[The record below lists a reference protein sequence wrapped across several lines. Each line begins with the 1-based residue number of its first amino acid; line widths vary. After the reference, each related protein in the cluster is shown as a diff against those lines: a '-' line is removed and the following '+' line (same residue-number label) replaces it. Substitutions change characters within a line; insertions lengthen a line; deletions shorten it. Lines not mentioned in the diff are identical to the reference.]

1 MHIKRF
7 EAATL
12 EAALARVKAELGP
25 EALILSTRTL
35 KKGSHGFGLLSRS
48 TVEVQAALERP
59 RRPAADERPTSGR
72 PFEGPDPIASEAGAG
87 ADAAGLQRSIDELR
101 HELMRLRRREPLE
114 ESLRRELRGL
124 RETLDR
130 RRTPDPVEAVDE
142 AAATLARS
150 GLEWRHA
157 LAIVAEW
164 RARCEEEPGL
174 TLERVL
180 RKRIEE
186 RLAVP
191 RTDGGETPRIL
202 IGAAGVG
209 KTTTLAKLAARNEEG
224 ERDVAFVSLD
234 GYRVGAQ
241 AQLQGY
247 AELLESPH
255 VEAASAA
262 ELPAIVSRFPRHSVL
277 IDTAGRARATESRL
291 EPLLDLRRAL
301 GRRASIELVI
311 DASTRREVQDAQIE
325 RFAVLEP
332 DRLIF
337 SRVDECGSVVELA
350 NLLLDGR
357 CPAVCWLATGQRVP
371 EDLALVEPEIFSRP
385 ILGEAA

>member
-1 MHIKRF
+1 
-7 EAATL
+7 
-12 EAALARVKAELGP
+12 V
-25 EALILSTRTL
+25 
-35 KKGSHGFGLLSRS
+35 
-48 TVEVQAALERP
+48 
-59 RRPAADERPTSGR
+59 
-72 PFEGPDPIASEAGAG
+72 
-87 ADAAGLQRSIDELR
+87 GLQHSIDELR
-101 HELMRLRRREPLE
+101 HELVRLRRREHIE
-114 ESLRRELRGL
+114 ESLRSELRGL

-130 RRTPDPVEAVDE
+130 RRATDPAQAVDE
-142 AAATLARS
+142 AAESLARS

-157 LAIVAEW
+157 LSIATDW
-164 RARCEEEPGL
+164 RARREEEAGL

-180 RKRIEE
+180 RGRIEE
-186 RLAVP
+186 CLAVP
-191 RTDGGETPRIL
+191 RVDGAEAPRIL
-202 IGAAGVG
+202 VGAAGVG

-241 AQLQGY
+241 AQLRGY

-262 ELPAIVSRFPRHSVL
+262 ELPGILSRFPRHSVL
-277 IDTAGRARATESRL
+277 IDTAGRARAAENRL

-301 GRRASIELVI
+301 GKRASIELVV

-332 DRLIF
+332 ERLIF
-337 SRVDECGSVVELA
+337 SRVDECGSVVEMA

-357 CPAVCWLATGQRVP
+357 CPPVCWMTTGQRVP
-371 EDLALVEPEIFSRP
+371 EDLALVEPTIFSRP

>member
-12 EAALARVKAELGP
+12 EAALARVKEELGP

-35 KKGSHGFGLLSRS
+35 KKGSRGFGLLSRS

-59 RRPAADERPTSGR
+59 LRPTAEAHPTSTR
-72 PFEGPDPIASEAGAG
+72 PCDGLDPMGPEADP
-87 ADAAGLQRSIDELR
+87 AGLRRSIDELR
-101 HELMRLRRREPLE
+101 QELVRLRRREHIE
-114 ESLRRELRGL
+114 ESLRSELRGL

-157 LAIVAEW
+157 LSIVTEW
-164 RARCEEEPGL
+164 RALREQDAEL

-180 RKRIEE
+180 RRRIEE

-191 RTDGGETPRIL
+191 RVDGAEAPRIL

-241 AQLQGY
+241 AQLRGY

-277 IDTAGRARATESRL
+277 IDTAGRAPAAESRL

-301 GRRASIELVI
+301 GKRASIELVV

-325 RFAVLEP
+325 RFALLEP

-337 SRVDECGSVVELA
+337 SRVDECGSIVEMA

-357 CPAVCWLATGQRVP
+357 CPAVCWMATGQRVP
-371 EDLALVEPEIFSRP
+371 EDLALVEPAIFSRP

>member
-7 EAATL
+7 EAGTL

-35 KKGSHGFGLLSRS
+35 KKGNRGFGLLSRS

-59 RRPAADERPTSGR
+59 RRPAAEELAMRVR
-72 PFEGPDPIASEAGAG
+72 PFEGSDPVESGAG
-87 ADAAGLQRSIDELR
+87 ADTAGLQRSIDELR
-101 HELMRLRRREPLE
+101 HELVRLRRREYLE
-114 ESLRRELRGL
+114 ESLRSELREL

-130 RRTPDPVEAVDE
+130 RGAHGPAEAVDE
-142 AAATLARS
+142 AAAKLARS

-157 LAIVAEW
+157 LAIVTEW
-164 RARCEEEPGL
+164 RARREEEPAL
-174 TLERVL
+174 SLERVL
-180 RKRIEE
+180 RRRIEE

-234 GYRVGAQ
+234 GYRIGAQ

-277 IDTAGRARATESRL
+277 IDTAGRARATEDRL
-291 EPLLDLRRAL
+291 EPLLELRRAL
-301 GRRASIELVI
+301 GKRASIELVI

-325 RFAVLEP
+325 RFAALEP

-337 SRVDECGSVVELA
+337 SRVDECRSMVELA

-357 CPAVCWLATGQRVP
+357 CPAVCWMATGQRVP